1 MSLHCQKSA
10 KGDKVNTHKFKA
22 DIHQDR
28 EDSEAMAI
36 EPPFFEKYKAILQ
49 SSANEKEKPSTVE
62 GFEELEL
69 PLIDLSHLNL
79 GPLERQ
85 ECIEKMGQAAIEW
98 GFFQI
103 VNHAVPDELLNRLK
117 QEQIKVFQQPFDKK
131 SENNFLNLSV
141 QSYRWGNPLA
151 TSLRNLSWS
160 EALHISLKDIS
171 KMDEYNK
178 LRSDAIRHG
187 PLLLS
192 SSPDQC
198 HCGLSYPMST
208 IEEYAEKANFLAQRL
223 AEYLAQNLGIKAN
236 YFQEN
241 CSPSSSSL
249 RMNRY
254 PPCPYPSMMFGIIP
268 HTDTDFLTIV
278 SQDQVGGLQLKRNGR
293 WVSVKPNPKALVVNI
308 GDFYQALSN
317 GVYKSITHRVIANQ
331 ETERYSAAYFYCPTY
346 ETVIESCSKP
356 SLYKKFS
363 FKEYRE
369 QIQKDVKATGDKV
382 GLSRFLL

>member
-131 SENNFLNLSV
+131 SEYNFLNLSV

-178 LRSDAIRHG
+178 LR
-187 PLLLS
+187 
-192 SSPDQC
+192 
-198 HCGLSYPMST
+198 ST